1 MSELIDRFCDMVR
14 IASESGE
21 EKEFLDWLAQRWVED
36 LGVACERDDYG
47 NLIARLPGRACS
59 REPLLLCAHADT
71 VRPGV
76 GIEPVVEDG
85 VIRARGGTVLGA
97 DDKAGI
103 AAIWFGIKAASRH
116 PPLEIVITREEEVGL
131 LGVKN
136 LDTSRLTAKTGFVLD
151 GEAFDEVVIGGPSH
165 FLIDVTVHG
174 KAAHAGMDPEQG
186 VSAIKAAARAIAR
199 LPEGRIDHETTAN
212 VGVIQGGEIRNGVP
226 AKATVQAECRSL
238 SHDKAVELAD
248 TYRRTFEEEA
258 SALGA
263 RAEVVVELAYRAVSL
278 AEDEPAVLLA
288 RQAIRAL
295 GLVPK
300 LRLIC
305 GGTDASILNARGIR
319 CAVLGMGARAP
330 HTPDEH
336 IRVAD
341 LELAAELVKKLLE
354 LSCSD

>member
-1 MSELIDRFCDMVR
+1 MSELVDRFCDMVR
-14 IASESGE
+14 IASESGNE
-21 EKEFLDWLAQRWVED
+21 GEFLDWLARRWAED
-36 LGVACERDDYG
+36 LGAACEQDEYG
-47 NLIARLPGRACS
+47 NLVARLPGRDCS
-59 REPLLLCAHADT
+59 GEPLLLCAHADT
-71 VRPGV
+71 VKPGV

-85 VIRARGGTVLGA
+85 VIRSKGETVLGA

-103 AAIWFGIKAASRH
+103 AAIWFGIKAARRR

-131 LGVKN
+131 RGAKH
-136 LDTSRLTAKTGFVLD
+136 LDTSRLMAKMGFVLD

-174 KAAHAGMDPEQG
+174 KAAHAGMAPEQG
-186 VSAIKAAARAIAR
+186 ISAIKAAARAIAR
-199 LPEGRIDHETTAN
+199 LPEGRIDRETTAN

-226 AKATVQAECRSL
+226 ARATVQAECRSL

-248 TYRRTFEEEA
+248 LYRRTFEEEA
-258 SALGA
+258 AALGA
-263 RAEVVVELAYRAVSL
+263 KAEVNVELAYRAVRL
-278 AEDEPAVLLA
+278 AEDEPVVSLA
-288 RQAIRAL
+288 RRALKAL
-295 GLVPK
+295 GLDPK

-305 GGTDASILNARGIR
+305 GGTDASILNTRDIR

-341 LELAAELVKKLLE
+341 LELAAKLVKTLLE
-354 LSCSD
+354 LACSD